1 MLRLNLGDLLTWQ
14 EEEYVVAAAPP
25 QTALLR
31 RLADNETVWIDVPIL
46 ADEIVVT
53 DRVAP
58 PDVGEPTLALEPI
71 SDDELEAARWW
82 VPHLNEIAHGVPD
95 PDVPAA
101 VPRPGYGPGTTK
113 WDRTTL
119 KVEELTA
126 AGHKT
131 SARSLQRKQQRYNR
145 HGLHGLVDRR
155 TIVGGSG
162 VPLPMTAFLRPCS
175 RCSRRHEATRP
186 SRSRH

>member
-14 EEEYVVAAAPP
+14 EEEYVVAAARP

-58 PDVGEPTLALEPI
+58 PDVGEPTRALEPI

-95 PDVPAA
+95 PDDPAA
-101 VPRPGYGPGTTK
+101 
-113 WDRTTL
+113 
-119 KVEELTA
+119 A
-126 AGHKT
+126 AGHGLGGPVLSLDSQ
-131 SARSLQRKQQRYNR
+131 SAGFVLVRASATFRACG
-145 HGLHGLVDRR
+145 GLPRPASMSASSRGLNV
-155 TIVGGSG
+155 
-162 VPLPMTAFLRPCS
+162 S
-175 RCSRRHEATRP
+175 R
-186 SRSRH
+186 